1 MTCMLF
7 RLRTLLIIGATA
19 ALAACST
26 GPQITRT
33 QDLSKSADTPYK
45 NILIVALF
53 ESFDTRKSLEK
64 EVVTELSKR
73 GTDAVASTSMMKT
86 TTPVNRQTFLAM
98 VEKMNADALLVTQLV
113 NIDSH
118 AVLTDASPEATYN
131 VRPTYYFNVWD
142 VQLTEYVE
150 PPFLGVEGTVVLAT
164 QIYSVQSRE
173 SVWAIESKSDFVQDS
188 GVPRPYTFFLDEA
201 RAITTHMSRDGLIVQ

>member
-19 ALAACST
+19 VLAACST

>member
-1 MTCMLF
+1 MTFMLF
-7 RLRTLLIIGATA
+7 WQRTLLIIGATA
-19 ALAACST
+19 VLAACST
-26 GPQITRT
+26 GPLITRT
-33 QDLSKSADTPYK
+33 QDLSESADAPYK

-53 ESFDTRKSLEK
+53 ASFDTRKGLEK
-64 EVVTELSKR
+64 AMVTQLSER

-86 TTPVNRQTFLAM
+86 TTPVTRQTFLAM
-98 VEKMNADALLVTQLV
+98 LEKIDADALLVTQLV

-131 VRPTYYFNVWD
+131 VRPTYYFNVWN
-142 VQLTEYVE
+142 VELTEYME

-173 SVWAIESKSDFVQDS
+173 AVWAIESKSDFVQDS

>member
-1 MTCMLF
+1 MFF
-7 RLRTLLIIGATA
+7 RLRTLLFIGAVTV
-19 ALAACST
+19 LAACAT

-45 NILIVALF
+45 NILVVALF

-86 TTPVNRQTFLAM
+86 TTPVTRQTFLAM
-98 VEKMNADALLVTQLV
+98 VDKMDADALMVTQLV
-113 NIDSH
+113 DIDAH
-118 AVLTDASPEATYN
+118 AVLTDASPEATLN
-131 VRPTYYFNVWD
+131 IRPTYYFNVWN
-142 VQLTEYVE
+142 VELTEYVE

-164 QIYSVQSRE
+164 QIYSVLSRE
-173 SVWAIESKSDFVQDS
+173 AVWAIESKSDFVQDS

-201 RAITTHMSRDGLIVQ
+201 RAITAHMSRDGLIVQ